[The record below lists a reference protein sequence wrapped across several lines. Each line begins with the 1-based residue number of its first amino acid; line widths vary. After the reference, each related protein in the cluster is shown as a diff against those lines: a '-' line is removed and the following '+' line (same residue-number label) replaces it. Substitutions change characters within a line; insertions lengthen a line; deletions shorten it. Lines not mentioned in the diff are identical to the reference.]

1 MLPDTGRRSPMAKIT
16 SRIIRMDM
24 LRVMGVSILAAAGA
38 MNTMGASGVVMLWTM
53 EIGATTVEDGTD
65 MVAEPGPTVAT
76 AVTGM
81 AVVTVVAVVNIF
93 VPGEKDS

>member
-1 MLPDTGRRSPMAKIT
+1 
-16 SRIIRMDM
+16 MDM
-24 LRVMGVSILAAAGA
+24 LRVMGVSILAAAGT

-53 EIGATTVEDGTD
+53 EIGATTAEDGTD